1 MRWEV
6 LYTLSLSLL
15 LFVSLV
21 ACGISV
27 DKTIGSTVSKDSQ
40 ISDDQPEPKNE
51 VTEVIREP
59 INSGIEYII
68 PSGWSLFEINEGEP
82 AKAEGDLNKDGIS
95 DVAAIIM
102 KDTSTADEAPPRS
115 LMIAFGTENNGYSLS
130 IIADQVLL
138 AADEGGA
145 WGDPF
150 ESLTINRGS
159 VLISEYGGSNWR
171 WYNKY
176 RFRYQDDDWCLIG
189 ATFGE
194 YHTLTNTLENADEQD
209 YNLLTGDYIVRYTDE
224 NGKFHTEKGNR
235 GKKEL
240 VTLREFN
247 LEDM

>member
-1 MRWEV
+1 M
-6 LYTLSLSLL
+6 SM
-15 LFVSLV
+15 
-21 ACGISV
+21 
-27 DKTIGSTVSKDSQ
+27 
-40 ISDDQPEPKNE
+40 DQPEPQKE
-51 VTEVIREP
+51 VTEVIEEIREDTKP
-59 INSGIEYII
+59 DIDNLI
-68 PSGWSLFEINEGEP
+68 PSGWSLFQIREGEP

-95 DVAAIIM
+95 DIAVIIE
-102 KDTSTADEAPPRS
+102 KNTTTADEAPPRS
-115 LMIAFGTENNGYSLS
+115 LMIAFGTENNGYSPS

-138 AADEGGA
+138 TADEGGV

-150 ESLTINRGS
+150 ESLTIHRGS

-176 RFRYQDDDWCLIG
+176 RFRYQDDDWYLIG

-224 NGKFHTEKGNR
+224 NGKVHTEKGNR
-235 GKKEL
+235 GKNEL

-247 LEDM
+247 MEDM